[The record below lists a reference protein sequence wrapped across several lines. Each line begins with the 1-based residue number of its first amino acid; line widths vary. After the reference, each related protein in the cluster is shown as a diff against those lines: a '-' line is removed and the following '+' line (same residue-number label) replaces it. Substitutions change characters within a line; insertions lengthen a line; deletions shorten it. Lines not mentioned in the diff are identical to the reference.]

1 MHSAHPMPSRRLYTN
16 DTPVM
21 REALTLV
28 PRLAGLPDDTSAPQ
42 RMQAMAE
49 LVVRRAHE
57 EEAEQARLEA
67 YEAMAADTERRER
80 IRRSVR
86 ARVKAGL
93 L

>member
-1 MHSAHPMPSRRLYTN
+1 MPPRRLYTN

-21 REALTLV
+21 REALALV
-28 PRLAGLPDDTSAPQ
+28 PRLAGLPDGASAPQ

-49 LVVRRAHE
+49 LVVQRAHE
-57 EEAEQARLEA
+57 EEAERARIEA
-67 YEAMAADTERRER
+67 YQAMAADSERQER
-80 IRRSVR
+80 IRRSVK